1 MNRIFS
7 FHIVSVDGYYQ
18 GPEGEFDW
26 PNIDEGFNAFAVA
39 QLREIDTIVFGRRT
53 YEHMAAYWPTEEALE
68 TDPEVAALMN
78 SYAKIVVS
86 HTLTTAEWHNT
97 EVITD
102 PALLRATPGTLAVFG
117 SSELTTSLLTAGLI
131 DELRVMIHP
140 LVLGAGRP
148 LFHTATRRHPL
159 TLTQSRTFS
168 SGNVLL
174 TYHPTTSP

>member
-26 PNIDEGFNAFAVA
+26 PNTDDQFDEFALA
-39 QLREIDTIVFGRRT
+39 QLREIDTLVFGRRT
-53 YEHMAAYWPTEEALE
+53 YEHMAAYWPTAEALE
-68 TDPEVAALMN
+68 DDPEVARLMN
-78 SYAKIVVS
+78 SRAKIVVS
-86 HTLTTAEWHNT
+86 HTLTRPGWHNT

-102 PALLRATPGTLAVFG
+102 PALLRSRPGTLAVFG
-117 SSELTTSLLTAGLI
+117 SSELTTSLLDARLI
-131 DELRVMIHP
+131 DELRVMVHP
-140 LVLGAGRP
+140 VVLGAGRP

-159 TLTQSRTFS
+159 ALAQSRTFS

-174 TYHPTTSP
+174 TYRPA

>member
-26 PNIDEGFNAFAVA
+26 PNTDEEFDAFAVA

-68 TDPEVAALMN
+68 SDPEVAGLMN

-86 HTLTTAEWHNT
+86 HTMTAAEWHNT

-102 PALLRATPGTLAVFG
+102 PGLLRARSGTLAVFG
-117 SSELTTSLLTAGLI
+117 SSELTTSLLERGLI
-131 DELRVMIHP
+131 DELRIMVHP
-140 LVLGAGRP
+140 VVLGEGRP
-148 LFHTATRRHPL
+148 LFHTAARRHRL
-159 TLTQSRTFS
+159 RLTQSSTFS

-174 TYHPTTSP
+174 TYRPA